1 MKSKIT
7 GRDFQEGEFEANWQQ
22 FCGRRQEDL
31 EEKLGS
37 LGGSSEYV
45 RLDRFL
51 GDALGSLGNQE
62 KADEI
67 MGAVIA
73 LQVNA
78 TYAHYNR
85 GFFGWYQVCLNGRKV
100 VGGYGG
106 G

>member
-37 LGGSSEYV
+37 LGGSSEYARMD
-45 RLDRFL
+45 RLL
-51 GDALGSLGNQE
+51 GEVLGGIDNQE

-73 LQVNA
+73 LQANA
-78 TYAHYNR
+78 TYAHYNK
-85 GFFGWYQVCLNGRKV
+85 GFLDGIKFALMAGKL
-100 VGGYGG
+100 
-106 G
+106 

>member
-1 MKSKIT
+1 MKSMIT
-7 GRDFQEGEFEANWQQ
+7 GLDFQEGEFEANWQQ

-51 GDALGSLGNQE
+51 GDALGSIDDQE

-73 LQVNA
+73 LQANA

-85 GFFGWYQVCLNGRKV
+85 GFWDGIKFALMAGKL
-100 VGGYGG
+100 
-106 G
+106 

>member
-31 EEKLGS
+31 DEKLGGMGTS
-37 LGGSSEYV
+37 GEYT
-45 RLDRFL
+45 RLDYLL
-51 GDALGSLGNQE
+51 GDVLGSLGNQE

-73 LQVNA
+73 LQANA
-78 TYAHYNR
+78 TYAHYNK
-85 GFFGWYQVCLNGRKV
+85 GFLDGIKFALMAGKL
-100 VGGYGG
+100 
-106 G
+106 